1 MKTAAQLKSWHVL
14 FEDVPES
21 ALNPSIQLS
30 FYNDTVDEGEILSF
44 SVAVQNVSEF
54 DMDSLLISFWVLD
67 RNRKVIPLPSI
78 RYKPLLQYPDTILTG
93 LTFSTAGLVGINSL
107 WVEVNPFDID
117 KGRYDQLE
125 KYHFNNIAE
134 HPFYVTGDKMN
145 PLVDVTFDG
154 THILDGDIV
163 SAEPHIVIELK
174 DENRYLALDTSGVM
188 RVYLTPEG
196 QIVGQPIDYNGS
208 TLRFIPASLPDNKAR
223 VEFDPGLLTDGIY
236 ELKVQAR
243 DVSNNESGDLDYLI
257 SFEVINKPTITSVM
271 NWPNPFSTSTRFVF
285 TLTGSE
291 TPQDFRIRILTISG
305 RIVREIF
312 ADELGP
318 IHIGKNIT
326 EFAWDGKDEFGDQL
340 ANGVY
345 LYKVDIQLNE
355 AAMELRETKA
365 DQYFH
370 KGYGKM
376 YLLR

>member
-1 MKTAAQLKSWHVL
+1 
-14 FEDVPES
+14 
-21 ALNPSIQLS
+21 
-30 FYNDTVDEGEILSF
+30 
-44 SVAVQNVSEF
+44 
-54 DMDSLLISFWVLD
+54 
-67 RNRKVIPLPSI
+67 
-78 RYKPLLQYPDTILTG
+78 LQYPDTILTG
-93 LTFSTAGLVGINSL
+93 LTFSTAGISGLNSL
-107 WVEVNPFDID
+107 WVEVNPFVAS
-117 KGRYDQLE
+117 KGDYDQLE

-134 HPFYVTGDKMN
+134 QQFYVVADREN

-174 DENRYLALDTSGVM
+174 DENKYLALSDTSLM

-196 QIVGQPIDYNGS
+196 QLVGQAIDYGS
-208 TLRFIPASLPDNKAR
+208 ILRFIPASLPENRAR
-223 VEFDPGLLTDGIY
+223 VELDPGLLSDGVY
-236 ELKVQAR
+236 ELRIQAT
-243 DVSNNESGDLDYLI
+243 DVSKNESGSVNAFTNGEYQI
-257 SFEVINKPTITSVM
+257 TFEVINKPSVTSVM

-291 TPQDFRIRILTISG
+291 VPQDFRIRILTVTG

-326 EFAWDGKDEFGDQL
+326 EYAWDGKDEYGDQL

-345 LYKVDIQLNE
+345 LYKVNIQLNDE
-355 AAMELRETKA
+355 AMEHRETNA
-365 DQYFH
+365 DPWIH